1 MLHTHK
7 LLSYSSFCLFESFYI
22 FVFAVESMCYCTR
35 IRLDNDNQLA
45 APIRIS
51 VLSVRQRYEDSLS
64 GGSTMYF
71 TWRSGSILCMRLVE
85 MPILKHSET
94 IDVLCKVPIKL
105 ILVYNYYLDFNMVG
119 AGIHPYVTRYIFL
132 IFFSLYYHISYIL
145 HKLENHYIHPYIY
158 TRYLC
163 CPHPHYIYMYTAGLS
178 NGLPFLKKGLPF
190 LKKRQD
196 AE

>member
-85 MPILKHSET
+85 MPILKHPET

-119 AGIHPYVTRYIFL
+119 AGIHPYVTGYIFL
-132 IFFSLYYHISYIL
+132 IFFTLLPHFIYPSQAWKSLYSPL
-145 HKLENHYIHPYIY
+145 YIHALSLLPPPSLYIY
-158 TRYLC
+158 VHSRALQR
-163 CPHPHYIYMYTAGLS
+163 AS
-178 NGLPFLKKGLPF
+178 VS
-190 LKKRQD
+190 
-196 AE
+196 